1 MTTSNTIKEDIKL
14 RSDVLFH
21 IFEAKEAAEKMESK
35 DYVSVLN
42 NMIEYFNL
50 SILKVIN
57 ERVGNNAW
65 EPYVNTIGGK
75 DVYEVIH
82 MDKAIIYNLGPMD
95 NIEASLDAAV
105 EFIGIAARGE

>member
-21 IFEAKEAAEKMESK
+21 IFEAKEAAKKLDNSE
-35 DYVSVLN
+35 YISVLD

-50 SILKVIN
+50 SMLNVVN
-57 ERVGNNAW
+57 QRVGYGKW
-65 EPYVNTIGGK
+65 EAYTNVVGGK
-75 DVYEVIH
+75 EIYEVIH
-82 MDKAIIYNLGPMD
+82 IDKATIYNLGPMS
-95 NIEASLDAAV
+95 NIEESIDAAV